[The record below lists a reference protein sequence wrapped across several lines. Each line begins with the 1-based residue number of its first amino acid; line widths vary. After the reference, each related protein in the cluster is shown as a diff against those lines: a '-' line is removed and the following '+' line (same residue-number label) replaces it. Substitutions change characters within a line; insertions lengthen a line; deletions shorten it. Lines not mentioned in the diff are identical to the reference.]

1 MKVCKPFL
9 LKFLK
14 PELKAKTLS
23 VPLRAF
29 NTAE

>member
-1 MKVCKPFL
+1 MKACKPLL

-23 VPLRAF
+23 VSLGVFAF
-29 NTAE
+29 A